1 MCVSAA
7 RCFLSDVPFLVCSL
21 KKHQTHT
28 KNNYSAECR
37 CISGVPLT
45 AAVCRS
51 PQTEASQSKSKQII
65 GNRRKS
71 KQFASA
77 VCRSHQRCAAY
88 ISGGP
93 LKLWLRPLNLQAS
106 KEAIGLKRN
115 DHDDLTPAVCHSAVW
130 GAHQRCAIAT
140 IACTNGADISRNLM
154 PLNRTISSRCQNADI
169 AEPDMLHVEI
179 DQQDWDRK

>member
-1 MCVSAA
+1 MICDNRRWMQHCTSFMVYI
-7 RCFLSDVPFLVCSL
+7 V
-21 KKHQTHT
+21 QT
-28 KNNYSAECR
+28 KNSYSAECR

-65 GNRRKS
+65 ANRRKS

-77 VCRSHQRCAAY
+77 VCRSHLRCAAY

-93 LKLWLRPLNLQAS
+93 LKLWLRPLDLQAS

-115 DHDDLTPAVCHSAVW
+115 QNDKASKETTMMIS
-130 GAHQRCAIAT
+130 HQRCAIQ
-140 IACTNGADISRNLM
+140 
-154 PLNRTISSRCQNADI
+154 RCAAHTSGVPSPRSLAQAVPI
-169 AEPDMLHVEI
+169 FHEI
-179 DQQDWDRK
+179 

>member
-1 MCVSAA
+1 MICDNRRWMQHCTSFMVYI
-7 RCFLSDVPFLVCSL
+7 V
-21 KKHQTHT
+21 QT
-28 KNNYSAECR
+28 KNSYSAECR

-77 VCRSHQRCAAY
+77 VCRSHQRCAAD

-115 DHDDLTPAVCHSAVW
+115 QNDKASKETTMLISHHMCAI
-130 GAHQRCAIAT
+130 QRCAAHTSGVPSPRSLAQTVPIF
-140 IACTNGADISRNLM
+140 
-154 PLNRTISSRCQNADI
+154 
-169 AEPDMLHVEI
+169 HEI
-179 DQQDWDRK
+179 

>member
-1 MCVSAA
+1 MHVSAA

-21 KKHQTHT
+21 KKHQTQT
-28 KNNYSAECR
+28 KNSYSAECR

-93 LKLWLRPLNLQAS
+93 LKLWLRPLDLQAS

-115 DHDDLTPAVCHSAVW
+115 QNDKASKETTMMIS
-130 GAHQRCAIAT
+130 HQRCAIQ
-140 IACTNGADISRNLM
+140 
-154 PLNRTISSRCQNADI
+154 RCAAHTSGVPSPRSLAQAVPI
-169 AEPDMLHVEI
+169 FHEI
-179 DQQDWDRK
+179 

>member
-1 MCVSAA
+1 MFRSRGDMCVSAA
-7 RCFLSDVPFLVCSL
+7 RCFLSDVPFLVCVL
-21 KKHQTHT
+21 KEHQTQT
-28 KNNYSAECR
+28 YNSYSAECR

-65 GNRRKS
+65 GNRSKS

-93 LKLWLRPLNLQAS
+93 LKLWLRPLDLQAS

-115 DHDDLTPAVCHSAVW
+115 QNDKASKETTMMIS
-130 GAHQRCAIAT
+130 HQRCAIQ
-140 IACTNGADISRNLM
+140 
-154 PLNRTISSRCQNADI
+154 RCA
-169 AEPDMLHVEI
+169 AV
-179 DQQDWDRK
+179 

>member
-1 MCVSAA
+1 MFRSRGDIHVSAA

-21 KKHQTHT
+21 KKHQTQT
-28 KNNYSAECR
+28 KNSYSAECR

-65 GNRRKS
+65 ANRRKS
-71 KQFASA
+71 KQIASA
-77 VCRSHQRCAAY
+77 VCRSHQRCDTY

-93 LKLWLRPLNLQAS
+93 LKLWLRPLDLQAS

-115 DHDDLTPAVCHSAVW
+115 QNDKASKETTMMIS
-130 GAHQRCAIAT
+130 HQRCAIQ
-140 IACTNGADISRNLM
+140 
-154 PLNRTISSRCQNADI
+154 RCAAHTSGVPSPRSLAQAVPI
-169 AEPDMLHVEI
+169 FHEI
-179 DQQDWDRK
+179 

>member
-1 MCVSAA
+1 MICDNRRWMQHCTSFMVYI
-7 RCFLSDVPFLVCSL
+7 V
-21 KKHQTHT
+21 QT
-28 KNNYSAECR
+28 KSSYSAECR

-77 VCRSHQRCAAY
+77 VCRSHQRCAAD

-93 LKLWLRPLNLQAS
+93 LKLWLRPLDLQAS

-115 DHDDLTPAVCHSAVW
+115 QNDKASKETTMMIS
-130 GAHQRCAIAT
+130 HQRCAIQRCA
-140 IACTNGADISRNLM
+140 AVELM
-154 PLNRTISSRCQNADI
+154 SGWPLQ
-169 AEPDMLHVEI
+169 
-179 DQQDWDRK
+179 